1 MRKHKVMKKCLS
13 ICLALLL
20 CALPVSIYAA
30 GETAQPA
37 APAEQKISDT
47 LYEEFARLE
56 AQGKNM
62 AEEKIP
68 VWVWYKDVNQT
79 QVDNITKAR
88 TGLTVENAAVDY
100 AMPSPALLNSLQ
112 NEEPGSQAQ
121 MQAYLAATA
130 QARALE
136 AQRADTLI
144 MTRREVAR
152 EQYNTKSAAIIE
164 ETNLDEDDIIFK
176 SQYAPMIIAE
186 MTQEELVQEVL
197 DRVLQS
203 STGVEDLETVTSL
216 SGVKSL
222 PGEKDGKMVNVPLE
236 LIGKPASDAA
246 VRAEAAAKKAE
257 GAVAGL
263 EEKTQAATEAATK
276 ANEAAAK
283 AENAAAKVEQTT
295 AAAIGGATARF
306 SSWMETGNVLPDK
319 STKPGGSVVYVADAG
334 KFAYHMDSTLYGDWD
349 VAGVPPAGIFMNA
362 DRTAIL
368 PDKLYLLGDA
378 VYTGTGGSLRLLAY
392 RHEVMSGEAYEALQ
406 DKDANTLYLIYEE
419 D

>member
-1 MRKHKVMKKCLS
+1 
-13 ICLALLL
+13 
-20 CALPVSIYAA
+20 
-30 GETAQPA
+30 
-37 APAEQKISDT
+37 
-47 LYEEFARLE
+47 
-56 AQGKNM
+56 M
-62 AEEKIP
+62 AEGI
-68 VWVWYKDVNQT
+68 
-79 QVDNITKAR
+79 NI
-88 TGLTVENAAVDY
+88 
-100 AMPSPALLNSLQ
+100 
-112 NEEPGSQAQ
+112 
-121 MQAYLAATA
+121 
-130 QARALE
+130 
-136 AQRADTLI
+136 
-144 MTRREVAR
+144 
-152 EQYNTKSAAIIE
+152 EQI
-164 ETNLDEDDIIFK
+164 
-176 SQYAPMIIAE
+176 
-186 MTQEELVQEVL
+186 VQEVL

-236 LIGKPASDAA
+236 LIGKPANDAA
-246 VRAEAAAKKAE
+246 ARAEAAAKKAE

-276 ANEAAAK
+276 A
-283 AENAAAKVEQTT
+283 ENAAAKVEQTT
-295 AAAIGGATARF
+295 AAAVGGATARF

-349 VAGVPPAGIFMNA
+349 VAGVPPADMFMNA

>member
-1 MRKHKVMKKCLS
+1 MSM
-13 ICLALLL
+13 
-20 CALPVSIYAA
+20 
-30 GETAQPA
+30 
-37 APAEQKISDT
+37 
-47 LYEEFARLE
+47 
-56 AQGKNM
+56 
-62 AEEKIP
+62 
-68 VWVWYKDVNQT
+68 
-79 QVDNITKAR
+79 
-88 TGLTVENAAVDY
+88 
-100 AMPSPALLNSLQ
+100 
-112 NEEPGSQAQ
+112 
-121 MQAYLAATA
+121 
-130 QARALE
+130 
-136 AQRADTLI
+136 
-144 MTRREVAR
+144 
-152 EQYNTKSAAIIE
+152 
-164 ETNLDEDDIIFK
+164 
-176 SQYAPMIIAE
+176 AE

-246 VRAEAAAKKAE
+246 ARAEAAAKKAE

-263 EEKTQAATEAATK
+263 EEKTQAATEAATKANEAATK

-362 DRTAIL
+362 D
-368 PDKLYLLGDA
+368 YLLGDA

>member
-1 MRKHKVMKKCLS
+1 
-13 ICLALLL
+13 
-20 CALPVSIYAA
+20 
-30 GETAQPA
+30 
-37 APAEQKISDT
+37 
-47 LYEEFARLE
+47 
-56 AQGKNM
+56 
-62 AEEKIP
+62 
-68 VWVWYKDVNQT
+68 
-79 QVDNITKAR
+79 
-88 TGLTVENAAVDY
+88 
-100 AMPSPALLNSLQ
+100 
-112 NEEPGSQAQ
+112 
-121 MQAYLAATA
+121 
-130 QARALE
+130 
-136 AQRADTLI
+136 
-144 MTRREVAR
+144 
-152 EQYNTKSAAIIE
+152 
-164 ETNLDEDDIIFK
+164 
-176 SQYAPMIIAE
+176 
-186 MTQEELVQEVL
+186 MTQEEMVQEVL

-246 VRAEAAAKKAE
+246 ARAEAAAKK
-257 GAVAGL
+257 
-263 EEKTQAATEAATK
+263 
-276 ANEAAAK
+276 AAAK